1 MDRQLLARATEN
13 SDAPTPGYMYNDIA
27 KNAASNPAVCSD
39 VAKYLTGRLASKNNH
54 NIKYKCLKVIAKTA
68 TSPYLR
74 GQFKR
79 CLSIDPQA
87 MGAIKDALQFRGPPD
102 PVRGDEPY
110 ERVRVAA
117 KEALDSIYSD
127 TPADQSAGGSFASA
141 ASSSYG
147 QPAGQQGFSSQNFGS
162 SSNPAGRRMEGIGN
176 PMFKDPRMEPDTPN
190 PALAN
195 VISEA
200 KDTIIGMI
208 KDPLAR
214 NPTVGVHRSNLSSAG
229 GGGGG
234 YSGSGSYNPQSSYP
248 PGRSELMQQT
258 NGAWTMKSNRGPEAV
273 VPPPN
278 YQTDSGYYKSRD
290 SGNAY
295 AWAQKSAGSSGGV
308 GGSWA
313 SSTPGGAS
321 QPSYGEQHQSTP
333 SITVSGGSA
342 NFSGGGGTAVADG
355 SYEKQ
360 LIMELCPPGGMK
372 AEPPPDK
379 LNSFARSVSSLNPDL
394 VCPVLLDCL
403 EDGQPWIIRAKA
415 LCVMECCIRN
425 GQKPGASINPYADF
439 FHACGGEIAPLT
451 NHARAAIKDPAKRVL
466 GLLGIAVPVGGSSA
480 VPVSHLPATPTAAPL
495 VVAPAP
501 TEPAPNLLDF
511 GDTVE
516 AAKPPP
522 EQPPP
527 PPPAEG
533 ASLFGGLTVAAGP
546 APALTAPS
554 AAPASGNLLGDFMSG
569 AEQAPSASS
578 GQNMFG
584 DLNVKSDAPVA
595 KEVAQTSSMFENL
608 EVKSEET
615 NTEVIAPAP
624 AASAFGFMNQAA
636 PAETTTTMPKEN
648 TPPAAS
654 AAVPASWDSFDPLN
668 NNVTPNTAKKMAQIS
683 PQQMQALAY
692 QQMIMQQQMQMAQ
705 VSPQQMQAQ
714 ALAYQQMMAM
724 QRGQP
729 GMFQQRPG
737 GMAGNM
743 VMQNPAA
750 ARTSF
755 AFLDG
760 QSEREDDKSFDFV
773 KDAITMEKKK

>member
-39 VAKYLTGRLASKNNH
+39 VAKYLTGRLASKNNY

-87 MGAIKDALQFRGPPD
+87 MGAIKEALQFRGPPD

-117 KEALDSIYSD
+117 KEALDAIYSD
-127 TPADQSAGGSFASA
+127 TPADQPAAGSFASS
-141 ASSSYG
+141 ASSNYG
-147 QPAGQQGFSSQNFGS
+147 PAAGQQGFSSQSYGS
-162 SSNPAGRRMEGIGN
+162 SGNPGGRRMEGIGN

-195 VISEA
+195 VINEA

-214 NPTVGVHRSNLSSAG
+214 NPTVGVNRSSYG
-229 GGGGG
+229 GSGEGG

-258 NGAWTMKSNRGPEAV
+258 NGQWTMKSNRGPEAV
-273 VPPPN
+273 APPPN
-278 YQTDSGYYKSRD
+278 YHNDSAYYKSRD

-295 AWAQKSAGSSGGV
+295 AWAQKSGGSSGGV

-313 SSTPGGAS
+313 SGGPSVAS
-321 QPSYGEQHQSTP
+321 QVRQPSYTEQHQSTP
-333 SITVSGGSA
+333 TIAVSGGTT
-342 NFSGGGGTAVADG
+342 NLSGGGGTAVADG

-425 GQKPGASINPYADF
+425 GQKPGAATNPYADF
-439 FHACGGEIAPLT
+439 FHACGAEIAPLASHPRT
-451 NHARAAIKDPAKRVL
+451 AIKDPAKRVL
-466 GLLGIAVPVGGSSA
+466 GLLGIAVPVGSSVTPVAHQTPPANAA
-480 VPVSHLPATPTAAPL
+480 VAAP
-495 VVAPAP
+495 A
-501 TEPAPNLLDF
+501 EPVPNLLDF
-511 GDTVE
+511 GESVE
-516 AAKPPP
+516 PSKLPP

-527 PPPAEG
+527 PPPTEG
-533 ASLFGGLTVAAGP
+533 NSLFGGLTVAG
-546 APALTAPS
+546 APAAPAAAPPTAPS
-554 AAPASGNLLGDFMSG
+554 SGNLLGDLMNEP
-569 AEQAPSASS
+569 EQAPSAPSS
-578 GQNMFG
+578 QNMFG
-584 DLNVKSDAPVA
+584 DLNVKSVGAVA
-595 KEVAQTSSMFENL
+595 SEVAQASSMFESL

-615 NTEVIAPAP
+615 KTEVVAPAS
-624 AASAFGFMNQAA
+624 ATSAFGFMNQSAA
-636 PAETTTTMPKEN
+636 TEIGTTKSEEN
-648 TPPAAS
+648 TSTPAS
-654 AAVPASWDSFDPLN
+654 AAVPVSWDSFDPLN
-668 NNVTPNTAKKMAQIS
+668 SNVTPNTAKKMAQVS

-705 VSPQQMQAQ
+705 
-714 ALAYQQMMAM
+714 MMAM
-724 QRGQP
+724 QQRSQP
-729 GMFQQRPG
+729 GMFPQMPG
-737 GMAGNM
+737 VMGGNM

-760 QSEREDDKSFDFV
+760 QSQKKEDKSFDFV

>member
-54 NIKYKCLKVIAKTA
+54 NIKYKCLKVVSKTA

-87 MGAIKDALQFRGPPD
+87 MGAIKEALQFRGPPD

-117 KEALDSIYSD
+117 KEALDAIYSD
-127 TPADQSAGGSFASA
+127 TPADQTAGGSFASV

-147 QPAGQQGFSSQNFGS
+147 PSAGQQGFSSQSYVS
-162 SSNPAGRRMEGIGN
+162 SSTNPGARRMEGIGN

-214 NPTVGVHRSNLSSAG
+214 NPTVGVSRNSYNG
-229 GGGGG
+229 GGSSGVGS

-258 NGAWTMKSNRGPEAV
+258 NGQWTMKSNRGPEAV
-273 VPPPN
+273 APPPN
-278 YQTDSGYYKSRD
+278 YHNDSAYYKSQE

-313 SSTPGGAS
+313 SSAPSGGSQAR
-321 QPSYGEQHQSTP
+321 QPSYAEQHQSTP
-333 SITVSGGSA
+333 SITISGGTT
-342 NFSGGGGTAVADG
+342 NLSGGGGTALADG

-360 LIMELCPPGGMK
+360 LVMELCPPGGMK

-379 LNSFARSVSSLNPDL
+379 LNSFARSVASLNPDL

-425 GQKPGASINPYADF
+425 GQKPGAGNNPYADF
-439 FHACGGEIAPLT
+439 FHACGAEIAPLA
-451 NHARAAIKDPAKRVL
+451 NHPRAAIKDPTKRVL
-466 GLLGIAVPVGGSSA
+466 SLLGIAVPVGSSA
-480 VPVSHLPATPTAAPL
+480 APVSHQSATAASASPPP
-495 VVAPAP
+495 VTAPSPA
-501 TEPAPNLLDF
+501 EPVPNLLDF

-516 AAKPPP
+516 CAKPPP

-533 ASLFGGLTVAAGP
+533 NSLFGGLTVAG
-546 APALTAPS
+546 APAAP
-554 AAPASGNLLGDFMSG
+554 PASPSSGNLLGDLMDG
-569 AEQAPSASS
+569 VEHGPSPPS

-584 DLNVKSDAPVA
+584 GLNVKSDETVAA
-595 KEVAQTSSMFENL
+595 KEVAQASSMFESL

-615 NTEVIAPAP
+615 ETEVIAPAP

-636 PAETTTTMPKEN
+636 ATTETTTTVSKE
-648 TPPAAS
+648 TTQAVAS
-654 AAVPASWDSFDPLN
+654 SAVPSSWDSFDPLN
-668 NNVTPNTAKKMAQIS
+668 SNVTPNTAKKMAQAP

-705 VSPQQMQAQ
+705 
-714 ALAYQQMMAM
+714 MMAM

-729 GMFQQRPG
+729 GMFQQMPG
-737 GMAGNM
+737 IMAGNM
-743 VMQNPAA
+743 VMRNPAA

-755 AFLDG
+755 AFPDG
-760 QSEREDDKSFDFV
+760 ESKKKDDKSFDFV